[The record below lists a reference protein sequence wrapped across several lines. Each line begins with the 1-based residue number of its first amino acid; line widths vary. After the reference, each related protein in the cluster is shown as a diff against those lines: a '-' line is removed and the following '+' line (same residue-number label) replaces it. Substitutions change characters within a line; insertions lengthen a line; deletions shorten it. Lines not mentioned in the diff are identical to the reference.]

1 MRELSSGIYNTLKS
15 GSRVRHGITARD
27 FLEGV
32 ESSNEHVEANL
43 PVG

>member
-27 FLEGV
+27 FLGKPKY
-32 ESSNEHVEANL
+32 NF